1 MKNNNLNKKLKKVT
15 ILQQTSDKGQGTR
28 DKGQGTRD
36 KGQGTR
42 DKGQNRINKF
52 MAEGKEWVRKRMK
65 MGWEENETGE
75 DYKVVGEKL
84 IEKGAT

>member
-15 ILQQTSDKGQGTR
+15 ILQQTS
-28 DKGQGTRD
+28 D

>member
-15 ILQQTSDKGQGTR
+15 ILQQT
-28 DKGQGTRD
+28 
-36 KGQGTR
+36 R
-42 DKGQNRINKF
+42 DKGQNRINEF

-65 MGWEENETGE
+65 MGWEENETREG
-75 DYKVVGEKL
+75 YKVVGEKL